1 MVRGRDGT
9 GNRERKKWPV
19 PNGTHLGSSRTDVGR
34 VRRVVCAVTHQLCR
48 QTLIKNG
55 VVLLR
60 NAWWVTQKT
69 LTHPTFLLNKRH
81 SGGAPFGSA
90 VKSGAKSGAR
100 PAAATT
106 AAVSTA
112 RRTAGR
118 ATTGVFTGVFLGHI
132 ALAAGFEVGFVPTAT
147 RKAEAGG
154 RNLFL
159 QLGLATF
166 RAIGQRRIAEL
177 LQGFQAVTTITTL
190 ILINRHTAPSKA
202 KY

>member
-90 VKSGAKSGAR
+90 VKSGAR
-100 PAAATT
+100 PATAAATAMS
-106 AAVSTA
+106 AARSSTRRA
-112 RRTAGR
+112 AGRTA
-118 ATTGVFTGVFLGHI
+118 TGVFLGDI
-132 ALAAGFEVGFVPTAT
+132 ALAARFEVGFVPTAA
-147 RKAEAGG
+147 RKAETGS

-159 QLGLATF
+159 QLRLTTF
-166 RAIGQRRIAEL
+166 RAIGQRWIAEL

-202 KY
+202 NY